1 MTRRPEISSGSSPP
15 VTFARSH
22 RIAAMSVNTSNT
34 SFIRLQSK
42 KLAGAGVFL
51 GKPMDE
57 LSSQTAT
64 RIHRVSEG

>member
-22 RIAAMSVNTSNT
+22 RIAAMSVNT